1 MSITRHSG
9 FSALSHM
16 FMSNNLWF
24 FIFDKAS
31 DITLAEYIMR
41 REKLP
46 DLEFIQNIALDLFK
60 SLQMLH
66 SQDIVHLD
74 LNLNNIVVDEQQI

>member
-24 FIFDKAS
+24 FIFYKAS

-74 LNLNNIVVDEQQI
+74 LNLNNIVVDEQEI